1 MKPQTQ
7 TETSI
12 NYAALNEPVTKL
24 DVQEYKNYIGKNMFG
39 NWWLLYA
46 IFLAFAGLLF
56 GFVSTGVGMLGGDI
70 GYQVLVWVILVIC
83 GCFAVYL
90 GTEHYNKARAKLYK
104 FAHQNNLIL
113 ILKKQ
118 NPSYAGM
125 IFDEGHSCVIDTGF
139 VFPKRAEIG
148 NYQYTTGSGKNQT
161 THHWA
166 YMKIKL
172 DRKLPHMVLDAK
184 KNNFLGRFSNLSDT
198 FNKEQTLA
206 LEGDFNNY
214 FTLYAPRQYERDALY
229 IFTPDVMAQL
239 IDSGSAY
246 DMEVVDDE
254 LYIYRSGR
262 IDLGS
267 EAELRQI
274 LAIVDAIGSDLRE
287 QTDYYSDER
296 VGDRTQNIIAS
307 QGVRLKKGIN
317 WAVVVI
323 VIFIIFFQAIEWFGD
338 R

>member
-1 MKPQTQ
+1 
-7 TETSI
+7 
-12 NYAALNEPVTKL
+12 
-24 DVQEYKNYIGKNMFG
+24 
-39 NWWLLYA
+39 
-46 IFLAFAGLLF
+46 
-56 GFVSTGVGMLGGDI
+56 
-70 GYQVLVWVILVIC
+70 
-83 GCFAVYL
+83 
-90 GTEHYNKARAKLYK
+90 
-104 FAHQNNLIL
+104 
-113 ILKKQ
+113 
-118 NPSYAGM
+118 
-125 IFDEGHSCVIDTGF
+125 
-139 VFPKRAEIG
+139 
-148 NYQYTTGSGKNQT
+148 
-161 THHWA
+161 
-166 YMKIKL
+166 
-172 DRKLPHMVLDAK
+172 
-184 KNNFLGRFSNLSDT
+184 
-198 FNKEQTLA
+198 
-206 LEGDFNNY
+206 
-214 FTLYAPRQYERDALY
+214 
-229 IFTPDVMAQL
+229 MAQL